1 MKKLVLLLMTA
12 VLLFSLCGCSESKVD
27 EPPVPNEP
35 VRIEAGSWPQNEY
48 TESLPQPAS
57 GSVTNGWVNEAG
69 EYCYIEL
76 SGVDQ
81 RDVYKRQLDI
91 HDEENLITIMS
102 ELCEKQRKFDRI
114 SAALDEVNE
123 KGYGIVTPS
132 IDELHLEEPEIVKQG
147 GRFGV
152 KLKASAPSIHMIRA
166 DIETEVSPIVGSEK
180 QSEDLVRY
188 LLDEDVYKRQHRSIL
203 FKQSAKNFLEVK

>member
-81 RDVYKRQLDI
+81 SGFEQYLSTL
-91 HDEENLITIMS
+91 HDAGFSEVENSSTEGSENLLLSSETLTLSITYTNSLFGMY
-102 ELCEKQRKFDRI
+102 I
-114 SAALDEVNE
+114 S
-123 KGYGIVTPS
+123 KI
-132 IDELHLEEPEIVKQG
+132 
-147 GRFGV
+147 
-152 KLKASAPSIHMIRA
+152 
-166 DIETEVSPIVGSEK
+166 
-180 QSEDLVRY
+180 
-188 LLDEDVYKRQHRSIL
+188 
-203 FKQSAKNFLEVK
+203 